1 VAATRLMARLLYA
14 VEASD
19 FWTSFGVIILLGGA
33 AFLASFI
40 PARRAMNVDPMIAL
54 RYE

>member
-1 VAATRLMARLLYA
+1 MASLLYG
-14 VEASD
+14 VHASD
-19 FWTSFGVIILLGGA
+19 FWTYFSVIILLGGA
-33 AFLASFI
+33 AFLASLI